1 MFYDRTVFYL
11 NNFTKHS
18 FTLNF
23 RRKQNLTLNNI
34 NYFCSRADFVLF
46 ANHIE
51 KSALCLFTNKL
62 IRQKSNSKTANNF
75 SSFKGQRI
83 T

>member
-11 NNFTKHS
+11 NNFIKHS

-51 KSALCLFTNKL
+51 KSVLCLFTNKL
-62 IRQKSNSKTANNF
+62 DRNLIQK
-75 SSFKGQRI
+75 QLI
-83 T
+83 TSVALKDRG